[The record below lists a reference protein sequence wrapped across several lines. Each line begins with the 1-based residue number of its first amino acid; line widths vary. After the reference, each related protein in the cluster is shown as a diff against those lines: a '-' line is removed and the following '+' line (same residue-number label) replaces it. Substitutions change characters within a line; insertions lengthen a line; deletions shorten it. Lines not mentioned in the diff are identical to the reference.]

1 MRCRPGHSWFP
12 PDAVLTPPADVGI
25 LTSVTDLPERTTL
38 YFEDYV
44 PGITVDCGSFSI
56 SEAEII
62 AFAKE
67 YDPQPFHIDPVGAA
81 DGPFG
86 GLIASGWHTAAIYMG
101 MFVRGVLEGTA
112 SLGSPGVEE
121 LRWLAPVRPG
131 DTLRGRT
138 TINDVQPS
146 STTPGRGTI
155 FGEHEVL
162 NQDGVVVMR
171 FRSRGFIARRT

>member
-1 MRCRPGHSWFP
+1 MRYWEDFQVGEVAELGPV
-12 PDAVLTPPADVGI
+12 AVT
-25 LTSVTDLPERTTL
+25 
-38 YFEDYV
+38 ED
-44 PGITVDCGSFSI
+44 
-56 SEAEII
+56 EIVE
-62 AFAKE
+62 FAKKF
-67 YDPQPFHIDPVGAA
+67 DPQPFHLDPEAA
-81 DGPFG
+81 RESPFG

-131 DTLRGRT
+131 DLLRGRT
-138 TINDVQPS
+138 TITDLQPS

-155 FGEHEVL
+155 FGSHEVL

-171 FRSRGFIARRT
+171 FRSRGFIARRP